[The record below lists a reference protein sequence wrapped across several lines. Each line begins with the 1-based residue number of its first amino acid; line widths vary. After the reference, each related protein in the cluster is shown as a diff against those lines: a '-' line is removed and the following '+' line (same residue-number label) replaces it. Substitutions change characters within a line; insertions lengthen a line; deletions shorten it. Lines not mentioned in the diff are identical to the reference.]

1 MSFADIRRVLMLL
14 CLAGSFIFYHLWKVS
29 YPPANK
35 RIAPRVLYK
44 VRAYTTSKEEVTKIK
59 KIAKDMGVKGSVC
72 KGVRK
77 VKKFLGYVVYQDFS
91 TEEGIEKIEYIR
103 DFLEANGYVPR
114 IEEDKKKSCVRVQV
128 GKVYSTKDKA
138 LHVAKNIKERS
149 LVPFKVE
156 KFFKDT
162 PYKAFVIVF
171 SNIRCRDVAVKLK
184 DKLSKI
190 TSDVEMISY

>member
-1 MSFADIRRVLMLL
+1 MSSADVRRVLMLL
-14 CLAGSFIFYHLWKVS
+14 CLVGIFVFYYLWKVS
-29 YPPANK
+29 YPPTDKN
-35 RIAPRVLYK
+35 IVPRALYK
-44 VRAYTTSKEEVTKIK
+44 VRAYTTSKEEVMKIK
-59 KIAKDMGVKGSVC
+59 KVAKDIGVKGSVY
-72 KGVRK
+72 KDVRK

-91 TEEGIEKIEYIR
+91 TKEGIEKIEYIR

-128 GKVYSTKDKA
+128 GRIYSTKDKA
-138 LHVAKNIKERS
+138 LHVAKKIKERS

-162 PYKAFVIVF
+162 PYKAFVVVF
-171 SNIRCRDVAVKLK
+171 SNIRHRDVAIKLK
-184 DKLSKI
+184 KELSKI